1 MNKSEIVF
9 LVRAYNESK
18 KIEEVIKSI
27 IGFGYKNILIID
39 DGSTDNTEE
48 IIHGIKK
55 SNKDT
60 KIILLRHLFNRGGGA
75 SLETG
80 FEYIRKYGDLLG
92 FNYIFTFDADG
103 QHNINDSKNFISQME
118 KSKNLDIILGSRFI
132 EKTNTNAP
140 FHRRVILFLG
150 IIFTYITTGLNFTD
164 SHNGYR
170 LLKLSAI
177 KKIKLT
183 MDGMEYASEL
193 IEQIKI
199 NNLKYKEIPV
209 NIKYTEY
216 SLNKGQ
222 KSSNAINIAL
232 RMIWN
237 KFFK

>member
-27 IGFGYKNILIID
+27 IGFWYKNILIID
-39 DGSTDNTEE
+39 DWSTDNTEE
-48 IIHGIKK
+48 IIHWIKK

-60 KIILLRHLFNRGGGA
+60 KIILLRHLFNRWWWA
-75 SLETG
+75 SLETW
-80 FEYIRKYGDLLG
+80 FEYIRKYWDLLW
-92 FNYIFTFDADG
+92 FNYIFTFDADW

-118 KSKNLDIILGSRFI
+118 KSKNLDIILWSRFI

-140 FHRRVILFLG
+140 FHRRVILFLW
-150 IIFTYITTGLNFTD
+150 IIFTYITTWLNFTD
-164 SHNGYR
+164 SHNWYR

-183 MDGMEYASEL
+183 MDWMEYASEL

-216 SLNKGQ
+216 SLNKWQ